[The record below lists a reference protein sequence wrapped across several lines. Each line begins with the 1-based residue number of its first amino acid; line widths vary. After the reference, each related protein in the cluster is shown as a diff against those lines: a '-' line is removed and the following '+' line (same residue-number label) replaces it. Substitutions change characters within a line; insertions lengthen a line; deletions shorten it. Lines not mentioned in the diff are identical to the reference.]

1 MATVA
6 MLGYREPSLL
16 LSGLSRSFMLL
27 FYLLVAV
34 MPFIALMSFLNTF
47 ARSSRLAFVLAILF
61 FAGGNIVIGLL
72 TWQWPA
78 FEVLN
83 YIFPGYQL
91 DLMAGQRAG
100 ITLALGLPLLQTAV
114 LLLAG
119 ERIFARSS
127 L

>member
-1 MATVA
+1 M
-6 MLGYREPSLL
+6 
-16 LSGLSRSFMLL
+16 
-27 FYLLVAV
+27 
-34 MPFIALMSFLNTF
+34 NTF

-100 ITLALGLPLLQTAV
+100 VTLALGLPLLQTAV
-114 LLLAG
+114 LLVAG